1 MNNLKSLIAFFGL
14 AYALSWLIQ
23 IPLALST
30 QGVIAVDLPSGL
42 HLLSAYGPMLAA
54 FIVTAFTAGLEG
66 VKDLLSRMTRWRVG
80 WRWGMFAVLS
90 PLLFFLIAVLIQRLL
105 SGSWSAVYSFGNMVE
120 LPQLKWISSWL
131 VFTLT
136 FGIGEET
143 GWRGFALPRLQSG
156 RTALRATFILWIFWA
171 LWHAPQFFYNFP
183 GMDLFGA
190 VGFLLGMFA
199 GAVLLTGLYNSTG
212 GSILMVAL
220 WHGTYNSTVAGA
232 EGFVPIIVTACIVFV
247 AVSFW
252 QNYGAES
259 LSPNPKQTHPAD

>member
-1 MNNLKSLIAFFGL
+1 MNNTRSLIAFFGI
-14 AYALSWLIQ
+14 AYAFSWLIQ
-23 IPLALST
+23 VPLALAT
-30 QGVIAVDLPSGL
+30 QGIITANLPPGL

-54 FIVTAFTAGLEG
+54 FIVTAFTVCLEG
-66 VKDLLSRMTRWRVG
+66 VKNLLTRMVRWRVS
-80 WRWGMFAVLS
+80 WQWGMFAVLS
-90 PLLFFLIAVLIQRLL
+90 PLLFFLVAVLIQRLL
-105 SGSWSAVYSFGNMVE
+105 SGTWSAIYSFGNMVE
-120 LPQLKWISSWL
+120 LPQLSWISSWL

-156 RTALRATFILWIFWA
+156 RNAMMATFILWIFWA
-171 LWHAPQFFYNFP
+171 LWHAPQLFYNFP

-190 VGFLLGMFA
+190 MGFLLGMFA

-232 EGFVPIIVTACIVFV
+232 EGFVPIIVTVCIVFV

-252 QNYGAES
+252 QNYGVES
-259 LSPNPKQTHPAD
+259 FSPYLKQTHSDA